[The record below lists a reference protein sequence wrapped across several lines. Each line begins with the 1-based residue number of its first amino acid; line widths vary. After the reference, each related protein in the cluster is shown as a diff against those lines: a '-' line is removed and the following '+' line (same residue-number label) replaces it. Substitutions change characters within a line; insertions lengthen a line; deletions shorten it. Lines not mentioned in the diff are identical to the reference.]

1 VYGTVNV
8 ERFNDGTDDL
18 ERRAAIRVYG
28 AAGYPNYPDADGDGF
43 PEWADATITFAGAVN
58 NGPTHTEN
66 FQVSAVPRV
75 PAIQDDAGVFID
87 NPDDDPN
94 GILFSG
100 NLAPGDSTGVHT
112 LQDVP
117 VFAMGPG
124 AEAVSGAYHQRELF
138 FVMAG
143 ALGLDPSAAD
153 GVAVDVQDLSIAGVT
168 GTNSLLIVAFGLVA
182 GIVVGRFARRK

>member
-1 VYGTVNV
+1 V
-8 ERFNDGTDDL
+8 
-18 ERRAAIRVYG
+18 
-28 AAGYPNYPDADGDGF
+28 
-43 PEWADATITFAGAVN
+43 
-58 NGPTHTEN
+58 
-66 FQVSAVPRV
+66 
-75 PAIQDDAGVFID
+75 QDDSGVYID